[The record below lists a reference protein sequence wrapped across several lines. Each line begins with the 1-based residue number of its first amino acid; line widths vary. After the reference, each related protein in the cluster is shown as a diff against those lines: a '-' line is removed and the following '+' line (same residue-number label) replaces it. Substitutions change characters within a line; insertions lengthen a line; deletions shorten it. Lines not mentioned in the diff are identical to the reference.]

1 MPARSPAMA
10 RQVHN
15 DQAGPSSSWDVKAGI
30 NKAGDLADVQFRQSL
45 GRSV

>member
-1 MPARSPAMA
+1 MA

-30 NKAGDLADVQFRQSL
+30 NKAGDLADIQFRQAGVFEFL
-45 GRSV
+45 GREERP